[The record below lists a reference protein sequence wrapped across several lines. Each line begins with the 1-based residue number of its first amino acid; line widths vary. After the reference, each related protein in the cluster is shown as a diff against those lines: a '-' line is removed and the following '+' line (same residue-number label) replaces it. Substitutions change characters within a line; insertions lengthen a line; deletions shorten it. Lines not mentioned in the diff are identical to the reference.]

1 MTSSINALAGS
12 AATPGAATNTAA
24 TSATDPLAQEQTFL
38 KLLVAQI
45 KNQNPLSP
53 VDGIQFVTQ
62 LAQFSELEQ
71 VTRIRSD
78 LEGLRSEVKAASEAS
93 ATSGSTANST
103 TATQEN

>member
-12 AATPGAATNTAA
+12 PETSGAATKTVA
-24 TSATDPLAQEQTFL
+24 TSPLDPLAQEQTFL

-53 VDGIQFVTQ
+53 VDGIQFVAQ

-71 VTRIRSD
+71 VSQIRAE
-78 LEGLRSEVKAASEAS
+78 LEGLRSEMKAASDAS
-93 ATSGSTANST
+93 ATADSTATST
-103 TATQEN
+103 TAT